1 MTGILT
7 ARAHP
12 RVGLLG
18 NPSDGYGG
26 STLGFAFA
34 DFRTDAF
41 LAPSDRVTVRGLEGD
56 ARDAA
61 DWRALVAVLP
71 RRGGPDEPPRGGAAL
86 LTAAVAKFADH
97 CESRG
102 RTAALDRSGFTLS
115 FESDVP
121 MQVGLAG
128 SSAIVV
134 AALRVL
140 SQRFGVELAP
150 FELSELALLAETEEL
165 SIAAGPQDRVIQ
177 AYQGLLYMDFAT
189 GRAPEHY
196 RALDPALLPP
206 CFVAWDPEP
215 GVSSGKLHDDVRRR
229 WEAGDPKVCEALATF
244 PRLAAEGVER
254 LLAGDHE
261 RFRELVDLNFDTRA
275 SIWPLRARDRE
286 LVAIGRAEGAAVKF
300 SGSGGAAVGVL
311 AEESSWPAIQAAYRA
326 AGFDA
331 LRPRVIDAA
340 GSMLPR

>member
-34 DFRTDAF
+34 DFRTDAR
-41 LAPSDRVTVRGLEGD
+41 LEPSDRVIVRGLGGEE
-56 ARDAA
+56 RNAA
-61 DWRALVAVLP
+61 DWRSLVGELP
-71 RRGGPDEPPRGGAAL
+71 LRGGAAQPPRGGPAL
-86 LTAAVAKFADH
+86 LTAAIAKYADH
-97 CESRG
+97 CASRDQLEVLE
-102 RTAALDRSGFTLS
+102 RRGFTLS
-115 FESDVP
+115 FESDIP

-128 SSAIVV
+128 SSAIVI

-140 SQRFGVELAP
+140 ALHFGLELSP

-165 SIAAGPQDRVIQ
+165 RIAAGPQDRVIQ
-177 AYQGLLYMDFAT
+177 AYQGLLYMDFSS
-189 GRAPEHY
+189 GRTPERY
-196 RALDPALLPP
+196 RRLDPEILPA

-215 GVSSGKLHDDVRRR
+215 GVSSGALHDDVRRR
-229 WEAGDPKVCEALATF
+229 WEGGDPAVSEALATF
-244 PRLAAEGVER
+244 PRLAAEGVEC
-254 LLAGDHE
+254 LLAGAHE

-275 SIWPLRARDRE
+275 SIWPLRDRDRE
-286 LVAIGRAEGAAVKF
+286 LVRIGRSEGAAVKF
-300 SGSGGAAVGVL
+300 SGSGGAVVGVL
-311 AEESSWPAIQAAYRA
+311 GEEQRWPAIQVAYRA

-340 GSMLPR
+340 GEVTVR